1 MVMNLNKRRSHGTLS
16 KKRTKLLEMSR
27 KEVFQMNRFQ
37 VLKEKLKRR
46 YHSGIN
52 LLDMLL

>member
-1 MVMNLNKRRSHGTLS
+1 MAMNLNKRRSHGTLS

-27 KEVFQMNRFQ
+27 KEVFQMDRFQ
-37 VLKEKLKRR
+37 VLKEKLKRG